1 MDQEHPQALLIDHQ
15 PRKLRLLY
23 EPLCLLHTLS
33 EVRGDRIKSGDVS
46 SEFPESSAPKCYR
59 AFVDAIA
66 YICAYQK
73 KPGYVTTAALEEAP
87 DAIVILL
94 AANDGIDMTVLAL
107 LEKVRVILLWIV
119 ENSAVQLDTK
129 EGRGI
134 MKILTD
140 YVLSLNTPKI
150 FEYYQ
155 QVNKS
160 VSSVVGQLNAEP
172 GLKGMFENSSCVWK

>member
-1 MDQEHPQALLIDHQ
+1 MDQDHPQALLIAHQ
-15 PRKLRLLY
+15 DSKLRLLY

-33 EVRGDRIKSGDVS
+33 EVRGDRIKPGDIS
-46 SEFPESSAPKCYR
+46 SEFPGSTAPKCYR

-73 KPGYVTTAALEEAP
+73 KPGYVTAAALEEAP

-94 AANDGIDMTVLAL
+94 ASNDGIDMAVLAF
-107 LEKVRVILLWIV
+107 LEKVRMILLWIV
-119 ENSAVQLDTK
+119 EKSTVQLDTK

-140 YVLSLNTPKI
+140 HVLCLNTPKI
-150 FEYYQ
+150 FEYYH
-155 QVNKS
+155 QVNKL
-160 VSSVVGQLNAEP
+160 VSSVVDHLNAEP
-172 GLKGMFENSSCVWK
+172 GLRGTWLCL